1 MNRALVRVVVVLALL
16 SAGVRAEV
24 SPGEILISEMNCVAC
39 HEASEPV
46 RTRLASRQS
55 PRLGADGVRARP
67 EWLRAFLADPQG
79 TKPGT
84 LKPDTLHTLPTEER
98 AQAVEALTHFLV
110 SLQTLDAAS
119 DPQVGPATLASG
131 RRLYHEVGCV
141 LCHAP
146 EEPPPGVA
154 PSATATAELAKLQAS
169 SVPMGDLASK
179 FTVGELAAFLH
190 DPLKSRPS
198 GRMPALKLATTEA
211 EAIAAWLLRAPK
223 PEAGAAFRVDPALAA
238 RGREYFAQLN
248 CAACHTGTD
257 LPARPAKPLLR
268 LTARQPAGCI
278 AAKPKPGGPRFE
290 LTDRQRVVIH
300 SALGNQ
306 ENLAAALEPA
316 QQLRRTL
323 TVLNCYA
330 CHHRDHRGGVDA
342 SRRGYLVSTGPT
354 DLGEE
359 GRIPP
364 HLNAIGARLP
374 RATLETMLIEGQTRR
389 PFLATRMPLY
399 GAANIGHLAA
409 LFAAVDS
416 RPEPQ
421 KSP

>member
-1 MNRALVRVVVVLALL
+1 MIAVLAMLPAF
-16 SAGVRAEV
+16 SRAEV
-24 SPGEILISEMNCVAC
+24 SPGEILLSEMNCVAC
-39 HEASEPV
+39 HEAAEPV

-67 EWLRAFLADPQG
+67 EWLRAFLADPHG

-84 LKPDTLHTLPTEER
+84 LMPEILHTLPIEER
-98 AQAVEALTHFLV
+98 APAVEALTHFLV
-110 SLQTLDAAS
+110 SLQPSDA
-119 DPQVGPATLASG
+119 DLGPKMGAVNVEAG

-146 EEPPPGVA
+146 EEPPPGVE
-154 PSATATAELAKLQAS
+154 PGATATAELAKLRAS

-179 FTVGELAAFLH
+179 FTVGELAAFLR

-198 GRMPALKLATTEA
+198 GRMPAMKLDVTEA
-211 EAIAAWLLRAPK
+211 ELIATWLLRAQQ
-223 PEAGAAFRVDPALAA
+223 PEAGAPFRVDAALAR

-248 CAACHTGTD
+248 CSACHAGTD
-257 LPARPAKPLLR
+257 LPARPAKPLVR

-278 AAKPKPGGPRFE
+278 AAKPKPGLPRFD
-290 LTDRQRVVIH
+290 LTERQRVLIH
-300 SALGNQ
+300 AALGNQ
-306 ENLAAALEPA
+306 ETLAAALDPA
-316 QQLRRTL
+316 QQIRRTL

-342 SRRGYLVSTGPT
+342 ARRGYLVSTSAT

-364 HLNAIGARLP
+364 HLKTIGARLP
-374 RATLETMLIEGQTRR
+374 RATLESVLIQGATLR
-389 PFLATRMPLY
+389 PSLATRMPLY
-399 GAANIGHLAA
+399 GVGNVGHLAA
-409 LFAAVDS
+409 LFEAVDS

-421 KSP
+421 ASPK